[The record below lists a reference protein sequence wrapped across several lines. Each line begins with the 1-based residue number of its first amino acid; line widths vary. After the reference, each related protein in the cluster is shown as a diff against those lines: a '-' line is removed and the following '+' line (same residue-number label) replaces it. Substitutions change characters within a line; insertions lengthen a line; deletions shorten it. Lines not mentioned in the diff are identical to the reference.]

1 MEMTC
6 KWFAAIVFLVCAT
19 GCASPEYR
27 QMQKKCR
34 ALETGI
40 SEQRV
45 LATLGDPIHRRASSD
60 PGRVLWFYSMGGDVA
75 PLAIVM
81 RQTTAGLVVETPCL

>member
-1 MEMTC
+1 MQSSSWSARLAVVPLNIAKC
-6 KWFAAIVFLVCAT
+6 KRSAAPLRLGLVNS
-19 GCASPEYR
+19 GFS
-27 QMQKKCR
+27 
-34 ALETGI
+34 
-40 SEQRV
+40 
-45 LATLGDPIHRRASSD
+45 ATLGDPIHRRASSD